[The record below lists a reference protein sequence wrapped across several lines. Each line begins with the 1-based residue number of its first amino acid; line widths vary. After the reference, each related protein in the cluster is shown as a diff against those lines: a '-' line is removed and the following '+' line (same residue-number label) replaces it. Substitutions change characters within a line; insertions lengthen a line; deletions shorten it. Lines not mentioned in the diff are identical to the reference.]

1 MLRNPSA
8 ILESARSGQMP
19 SRRLLNI
26 LGFGACALLL
36 GYAYFLQF
44 YQGLEPCPLCI
55 FQRLAMAALGFIFL
69 VAAVHNPKRSA
80 GARTYGILIALVAAL
95 GAGIAGRHV
104 WLQNLPPE
112 QVPACGPGLDYLLE
126 TFPLSETI
134 ALVLRG
140 SGDCAEVDWTFLGLS
155 IPAWTLLLFVGLG
168 AMGAVRNW
176 MRD

>member
-1 MLRNPSA
+1 MLRNPSV

-19 SRRLLNI
+19 SRRLINL
-26 LGFGACALLL
+26 LGFSACALLL

-155 IPAWTLLLFVGLG
+155 IPAWTLLLFIGLG

>member
-1 MLRNPSA
+1 MLRNQSA

-19 SRRLLNI
+19 SRRLINI
-26 LGFGACALLL
+26 LGFSACALLL
-36 GYAYFLQF
+36 GFAYFLQF

-55 FQRLAMAALGFIFL
+55 FQRLAIAALGFIFL

-155 IPAWTLLLFVGLG
+155 IPAWTLLLFIGLG

-176 MRD
+176 MRY